1 MKKFK
6 MVVDM
11 KNILRVSCSRKI
23 IYYKTRSIFENLRE
37 DEHVTRDEGNTL
49 KSHGLNVRV
58 PQINNWTVCD

>member
-49 KSHGLNVRV
+49 KSHGHNVRV